1 MTAHAEAPVLLEQA
15 GAVSDGDQYAD
26 STAIVLDV
34 ESILV
39 ADRYRKDIGDVSDLA
54 QSIVEVGLLNPITV
68 REWHGGYR
76 LVAGERRLTAFKSL
90 GLAEI
95 PARVA
100 RDIADARD
108 ALVAERDENTARKPM
123 LPSEATALGIAIQ
136 EIEAPAAAERQAA
149 TRFGGVPGN
158 TTVEADKWGHKT
170 RDIAAD
176 AVGMS
181 PATYTRMK
189 TLVTVAADES
199 EPGEVREAAREAV
212 EAIDQGAPVR
222 NGYDKVKEVRRRT
235 ESETVEKPVKRAN
248 DPTEYLTAL
257 AELHP
262 TVRIAFEKDGHAKY
276 ASAQS
281 LSQAAQRAGIT
292 WRFTE
297 KQWQAR
303 VETSRDVLDR
313 STLAV
318 ATALD
323 AIDIRV
329 DMQTITPEQATEVL
343 ERLNANALNRII
355 RKLKEISND

>member
-1 MTAHAEAPVLLEQA
+1 MTGYAEAPAVLEHA
-15 GAVSDGDQYAD
+15 GAGTDGDQYAD

-76 LVAGERRLTAFKSL
+76 LVAGERRLTAFKQL

-100 RDIADARD
+100 RDIGDARD

-136 EIEAPAAAERQAA
+136 EMEAPAARERML
-149 TRFGGVPGN
+149 GGKAPDPVVPGPQG
-158 TTVEADKWGHKT
+158 DKWGHKT
-170 RDIAAD
+170 REIAAE

-181 PATYTRMK
+181 SATYRRMK
-189 TLVTVAADES
+189 TLLTTATNES
-199 EPGEVREAAREAV
+199 EPDEVREAAREAV

-222 NGYDKVKEVRRRT
+222 NGYDKVKEVRLRT
-235 ESETVEKPVKRAN
+235 ETVSVAKPVKRAN
-248 DPTEYLTAL
+248 DPTEYLAAL

-262 TVRIAFEKDGHAKY
+262 TVRIAFEKGGHTRY
-276 ASAQS
+276 SSVNS
-281 LSQAAQRAGIT
+281 LSKAAQRAGVT

-329 DMQTITPEQATEVL
+329 DMQTITPEHANEVL
-343 ERLNANALNRII
+343 ERLDANALNRII